1 MKSKYNFTKRIEIL
15 DKMKRK
21 SYYNHELHDMKRNEV
36 IKLREW
42 LKKSRKDKGITM
54 SDISEKLG
62 ISESYYCL
70 IENGERQKRM
80 DISLLIKLADILE
93 IPITE
98 IVNLE
103 ERYLS
108 E

>member
-1 MKSKYNFTKRIEIL
+1 ML

-21 SYYNHELHDMKRNEV
+21 SYYSHELHDMKRNEV